1 MSTALPSSEP
11 SLRPKLV
18 MWKVVG
24 MAVGH
29 ELVIG
34 KVLSRIDQFPHIVLT
49 SAVLS
54 IVGGG
59 SLHALPYHIT
69 AHVIRVK
76 HSHLHSCLWAA
87 THATLALCGLC
98 LIE

>member
-1 MSTALPSSEP
+1 MSAALPSSEP

-34 KVLSRIDQFPHIVLT
+34 KVLSGIDKLPHVVLT
-49 SAVLS
+49 SAALS
-54 IVGGG
+54 IVSG
-59 SLHALPYHIT
+59 SLHAIPYHIT

-76 HSHLHSCLWAA
+76 YSHLHSCLWVA
-87 THATLALCGLC
+87 THATLALCGLY
-98 LIE
+98 LTE